1 MSPIDDELTTLAL
14 TSATHPVPQVREA
27 AQALMARVRSDGPIK
42 RHLADSIERL
52 SRDYGW
58 EIAQEASFL
67 VRDMQL
73 ARRAGAKDASEM
85 ARRFSW
91 RRAA

>member
-1 MSPIDDELTTLAL
+1 MSPIDEQITTLAL

-27 AQALMARVRSDGPIK
+27 AQALMARVRSDGPIGI
-42 RHLADSIERL
+42 HLAASIERL

-58 EIAQEASFL
+58 DVAQEAEFL
-67 VRDMQL
+67 VRDMHPGPSAAGRD
-73 ARRAGAKDASEM
+73 AREM
-85 ARRFSW
+85 ARRLSS